1 MIPKSKIFLLALEAT
16 IVGKSMDQGFAG
28 WIHVV
33 GVGGFPG
40 FLYVVGDD
48 DDEKIR
54 WPLKGGQQVVG
65 F

>member
-1 MIPKSKIFLLALEAT
+1 
-16 IVGKSMDQGFAG
+16 MDQGFAG

>member
-1 MIPKSKIFLLALEAT
+1 MWLVL
-16 IVGKSMDQGFAG
+16 
-28 WIHVV
+28 VV

-48 DDEKIR
+48 DDDDDDDEKFR